1 MEREERPSHHHPSPH
16 GGVEGSRRASVDTAP
31 LPQPR
36 PPASP
41 SGVGRSSWRAGS
53 LHPDFPPLL
62 SPSRTSPTWASIA
75 RGATCTQ
82 REAPTAS
89 PADII
94 AIYQRC
100 VAAGIQAR
108 FSVKNISG
116 YEEVCLL
123 CCFPGTSAAR
133 PPTARR
139 RQRQRWR
146 NRCKTVT
153 RSTCVQT
160 EQKIAAQ
167 TPRLHRHASPP
178 PLPKTPHR
186 QCHRLQKKREN
197 VAAN

>member
-16 GGVEGSRRASVDTAP
+16 RGVEGSRRASVDTAP

-41 SGVGRSSWRAGS
+41 SGVGRSSWHAGS
-53 LHPDFPPLL
+53 LQPDFPPLL

-75 RGATCTQ
+75 KGATCTQ
-82 REAPTAS
+82 REVPTAS

-123 CCFPGTSAAR
+123 CRFPGTSAAR

-139 RQRQRWR
+139 RQRQRRR
-146 NRCKTVT
+146 NRGKTVT
-153 RSTCVQT
+153 RSTSVQT
-160 EQKIAAQ
+160 EQIIAAQ
-167 TPRLHRHASPP
+167 MPRLHRPASPP
-178 PLPKTPHR
+178 PSPKTPSPTVPPPA
-186 QCHRLQKKREN
+186 KNREN
-197 VAAN
+197 IAAN